1 MIASLQSYLEQH
13 QQSFLRDLAALV
25 DVDCGTYNKPGVD
38 AAGAVMAKLLHDTG
52 FVVERIPLA
61 RYGDCLVGRIT
72 GRGRARVLLVGH
84 LDTVYSDGTVAERP
98 FRIEG
103 DKAIG
108 PGTCDMKGGLLAG
121 VYAVRALRA
130 AGYDDFAEIVFFCN
144 SEEEVGS
151 PESRH
156 LYAPY
161 AQKADAA
168 LVLEAARANGAIVS
182 ARKGS
187 GTYTL
192 RVTGRSSHAGVA
204 PERGANA
211 VVELAHHLLA
221 LTALNGLR
229 PGLTLNAGVVAGGTR
244 PNVVPDAAMA
254 EFDFRVVRAEDYAA
268 LEAAV
273 REIMATRHIDGT
285 TTVLEGDLGMPPM
298 ELTPATAQLADT
310 ARMVA
315 QELGFDIADIGP
327 WGAGA
332 RWARAD
338 RPRGP

>member
-130 AGYDDFAEIVFFCN
+130 AGYDDF
-144 SEEEVGS
+144 
-151 PESRH
+151 
-156 LYAPY
+156 
-161 AQKADAA
+161 
-168 LVLEAARANGAIVS
+168 
-182 ARKGS
+182 
-187 GTYTL
+187 
-192 RVTGRSSHAGVA
+192 
-204 PERGANA
+204 
-211 VVELAHHLLA
+211 
-221 LTALNGLR
+221 
-229 PGLTLNAGVVAGGTR
+229 VAGGTR

-315 QELGFDIADIGP
+315 QELGFDIADIATGGASDANHISALGVPVLDGLGP
-327 WGAGA
+327 IGHAAHSPDEYLSVASIVPRTALLAGLIAALGDA
-332 RWARAD
+332 RRD
-338 RPRGP
+338 